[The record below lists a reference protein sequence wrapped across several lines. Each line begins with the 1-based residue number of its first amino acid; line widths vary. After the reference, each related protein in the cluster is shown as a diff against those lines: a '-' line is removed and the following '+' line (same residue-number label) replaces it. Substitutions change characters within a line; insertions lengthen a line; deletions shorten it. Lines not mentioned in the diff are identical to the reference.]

1 MCTVKNEI
9 IEELK
14 VDGKKFLIMVGKGI
28 LTTHRTQKLQN
39 KITDLITK
47 YFKSTVLIL
56 KIPD

>member
-1 MCTVKNEI
+1 MKNEI

-39 KITDLITK
+39 KITDLNTN